1 MLKGL
6 FSSSCATL
14 AGALLWQT
22 PSMAQAIFPNQPM
35 TMIVSYAAGGPSDII
50 ARALGQSMSV
60 TLGQPIIIENVAG
73 AGGTAGAARAA
84 KARPDGHT
92 LLIHHLALAAGAS
105 LYPNLTYDT
114 LTAFEPIGLVNF
126 NPFVLTSKKGL
137 PVSTAKDAI
146 DYIRANKDKISLG
159 HAGVGSGSHLCNL
172 LLQSALGIKVAE
184 VAYRGTAPA
193 MNDIVAGQ
201 IDFLFDQSLGAI
213 PQIQGGTIKAF
224 AVTSSTRLD
233 QLKDLPTMQEAGLT
247 GFDVIQWHS
256 LYAPAHT
263 PRTALDKIAAALEVA
278 LKDQGIIK
286 RFTELGSPM
295 FPEGK
300 RGALEAKT
308 MLRGEVEKWSRVIK
322 SAGVS
327 ASN

>member
-1 MLKGL
+1 MLRGL
-6 FSSSCATL
+6 FASSCATL

-22 PSMAQAIFPNQPM
+22 PSMAQASFPNRPM
-35 TMIVSYAAGGPSDII
+35 TLIVSYAAGGPSDVI
-50 ARALGQSMSV
+50 ARALGESMSV
-60 TLGQPIIIENVAG
+60 TLGQPIMIENVAG

-84 KARPDGHT
+84 KAQPDGHT

-137 PVSTAKDAI
+137 PVSTAKEAI

-201 IDFLFDQSLGAI
+201 IDFLFDQTLGAI

-224 AVTSSTRLD
+224 AVTSSGRLD
-233 QLKDLPTMQEAGLT
+233 QLKDLPTMHEVGLT
-247 GFDVIQWHS
+247 GFEVTQWHA
-256 LYAPAHT
+256 LYAPANTQKTVLH
-263 PRTALDKIAAALEVA
+263 KIAAALEVA
-278 LKDQGIIK
+278 LKDEAIIK
-286 RFTELGSPM
+286 RFTELGSLM

-300 RGALEAKT
+300 RGPPEARA
-308 MLRGEVEKWSRVIK
+308 MLTSEIEKWTKVIK
-322 SAGVS
+322 NAGVPS
-327 ASN
+327 SN